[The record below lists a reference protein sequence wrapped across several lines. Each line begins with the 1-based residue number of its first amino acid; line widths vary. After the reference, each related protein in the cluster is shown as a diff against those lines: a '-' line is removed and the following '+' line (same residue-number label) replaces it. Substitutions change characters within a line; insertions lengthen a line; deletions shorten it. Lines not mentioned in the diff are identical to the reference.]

1 MKNLAIESLSFC
13 AVILCDTNSLHKDS
27 PEGIVNSNVKISV
40 YIGKRNHLIDIF
52 IGGLL
57 PRAEGYSVNR

>member
-13 AVILCDTNSLHKDS
+13 AVILYDTDSLHKDS
-27 PEGIVNSNVKISV
+27 PEGIINNNVKISV

-52 IGGLL
+52 IGVLL